1 MAITSNTPPGP
12 RYPLSPNENKVAEI
26 SDEVI
31 IVADIIERAR
41 QEAGV
46 DVTGLE
52 EIQL

>member
-12 RYPLSPNENKVAEI
+12 RYPLSPSENKVAEI

-46 DVTGLE
+46 DVSE
-52 EIQL
+52 MARIES